1 MKCWRWWRRRLK
13 RCRRRLKGQLAFVI
27 SALDFPTTVHV
38 DGKFG
43 DQEVYIKEMYRK
55 VGG

>member
-1 MKCWRWWRRRLK
+1 MEVEEVEGWRRLK
-13 RCRRRLKGQLAFVI
+13 DDLAIFA

-43 DQEVYIKEMYRK
+43 DQEVFIKEMYRK
-55 VGG
+55 VVE